1 MSVFGLNTYEESNAL
16 VQFEV
21 DEFRNIKH
29 LVSDE
34 LFEVDENDKDKR
46 LFKCII
52 VSDSCLL
59 TIRPTA
65 VYIHNMSN
73 LQSFNCIQW
82 DDFLPV

>member
-82 DDFLPV
+82 EDFLPV